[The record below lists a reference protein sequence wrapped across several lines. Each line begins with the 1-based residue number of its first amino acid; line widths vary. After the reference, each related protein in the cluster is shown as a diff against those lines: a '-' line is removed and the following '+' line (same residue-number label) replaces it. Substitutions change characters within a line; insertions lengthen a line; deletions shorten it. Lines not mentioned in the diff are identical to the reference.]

1 MRVLDEWAPGAL
13 FPFYRLDQMMA
24 KQQRVVIVGGGVIGL
39 LTAYNLADRGQAVIL
54 LERGGLGQESS
65 WAGGGIVSPLYP
77 WRYSPAVT
85 ALAHW
90 SQDFYPQLAQRLFAS
105 TGVDPEVHTT
115 GLYWLDLDDEAD
127 ALAWAAREGRPL
139 SKVDVSAAHDAVPA
153 LGGGY
158 SQAIYMADVANVR
171 NPRLVKSLKAALSA
185 LPDVTI
191 HEQCEVDGFI
201 LQGDTVVGV
210 NTSAG
215 AMTGD
220 QVVLAAGAWSGDLL
234 GKLGLALPV
243 EPVKGQMILYKCA
256 SDFLSS
262 MVLAK
267 GRYAI
272 PRRDGHILIGSTL
285 EHEGF
290 DKTPTEN
297 ALESLKAS
305 AQELLPALAD
315 AEVVGHWAG
324 LRPGSPE
331 GIPYIGEVPGFKGLW
346 LNCGHY
352 RNGLVLAPASC
363 QLFADLLLGHA
374 PIIDP
379 APYAPAGRVSAG

>member
-1 MRVLDEWAPGAL
+1 MT
-13 FPFYRLDQMMA
+13 
-24 KQQRVVIVGGGVIGL
+24 KQVVIVGGGVIGL
-39 LTAYNLADRGQAVIL
+39 LTAFNLAAEVEQVVLCDRGA
-54 LERGGLGQESS
+54 LGQESS

-90 SQDFYPQLAQRLFAS
+90 SQDFYPQLGERLFAS

-115 GLYWLDLDDEAD
+115 GLYWLDLEDEAE
-127 ALAWAAREGRPL
+127 ALAWAKREGRPL
-139 SKVDVSAAHDAVPA
+139 SAVDISATYDAVPV
-153 LGGGY
+153 LGAGFKR
-158 SQAIYMADVANVR
+158 AIYMAGVANVR
-171 NPRLVKSLKAALSA
+171 NPRLVKSLKAALQA
-185 LPDVTI
+185 LPNVSI
-191 HEQCEVDGFI
+191 REHCEITGFSQEAGRI
-201 LQGDTVVGV
+201 TGVETTAGPIAGDR
-210 NTSAG
+210 
-215 AMTGD
+215 
-220 QVVLAAGAWSGDLL
+220 VVLTAGAWSGDLL
-234 GKLGLALPV
+234 RPLGLELPV

-256 SDFLSS
+256 EDFLPS

-272 PRRDGHILIGSTL
+272 PRRDGHILVGSTL
-285 EHEGF
+285 EHAGY
-290 DKTPTEN
+290 DKTPTDE

-305 AQELLPALAD
+305 AVELLPALAG
-315 AEVVGHWAG
+315 ATPVAHWAG

-331 GIPYIGEVPGFKGLW
+331 GIPYIGEVPGWQGLW

-363 QLFADLLLGHA
+363 QLFADLLLGRK

-379 APYAPAGRVSAG
+379 APYAPAGRLAAL

>member
-1 MRVLDEWAPGAL
+1 
-13 FPFYRLDQMMA
+13 MA
-24 KQQRVVIVGGGVIGL
+24 KQQQVVVVGGGVIGL
-39 LTAYNLADRGQAVIL
+39 LTAFNLAPHVERVVLLDRSD
-54 LERGGLGQESS
+54 LGRESS

-90 SQDFYPQLAQRLFAS
+90 SQDFYPQLAEQLFAS

-115 GLYWLDLDDEAD
+115 GLYWLDLEDEAE
-127 ALAWAAREGRPL
+127 ALAWAKRENRPL
-139 SKVDVSAAHDAVPA
+139 SPVDISATRDAVPV
-153 LGGGY
+153 LGTGF
-158 SQAIYMADVANVR
+158 SRAIYMADVANVR
-171 NPRLVKSLKAALSA
+171 NPRLVKSLKAALLA
-185 LPDVTI
+185 LPNVTV
-191 HEQCEVDGFI
+191 HEQCEVSGFI
-201 LQGDTVVGV
+201 REGAKVVGV
-210 NTSAG
+210 ESARG
-215 AMTGD
+215 PIHGD
-220 QVVLAAGAWSGDLL
+220 QVVLTAGAWSGDLL
-234 GKLGLALPV
+234 KTLGLVLPV

-285 EHEGF
+285 EHEGY
-290 DKTPTEN
+290 DKTPTQD

-305 AQELLPALAD
+305 AIELIPALAQ

-331 GIPYIGEVPGFKGLW
+331 GIPYIGAVPGFYGLW

-363 QLFADLLLGHA
+363 QLFADVLLGRE
-374 PIIDP
+374 PVIDP
-379 APYAPAGRVSAG
+379 APYAPAGRL

>member
-1 MRVLDEWAPGAL
+1 MS
-13 FPFYRLDQMMA
+13 
-24 KQQRVVIVGGGVIGL
+24 KQQVVIIGGGVIGL
-39 LTAYNLADRGQAVIL
+39 LTAFNLASTGIQVVLLDRSAV
-54 LERGGLGQESS
+54 GQESS

-90 SQDFYPQLAQRLFAS
+90 SQDFYPQLAQRLFAA
-105 TGVDPEVHTT
+105 TGIDPEVHTT
-115 GLYWLDLDDEAD
+115 GLYWLDLDDEPQ
-127 ALAWAAREGRPL
+127 ALAWAAQQDRPL
-139 SKVDVSAAHDAVPA
+139 NAVDISSVYDAVPV

-158 SQAIYMADVANVR
+158 RRAIHMADIANVR
-171 NPRLVKSLKAALSA
+171 NPRLVKSLKAALLA
-185 LPDVTI
+185 LPNVTLL
-191 HEQCEVDGFI
+191 EQSAVTGFVRDGDRILGVSTAAGEV
-201 LQGDTVVGV
+201 LGDR
-210 NTSAG
+210 
-215 AMTGD
+215 
-220 QVVLAAGAWSGDLL
+220 VVLAAGAWSGELL
-234 GKLGLALPV
+234 QSLGINLPI
-243 EPVKGQMILYKCA
+243 EPVKGQMILYKCT
-256 SDFLSS
+256 SDFLPS
-262 MVLAK
+262 MILAK

-290 DKTPTEN
+290 DKTPTGN
-297 ALESLKAS
+297 ASDSLKAS
-305 AQELLPALAD
+305 AVELIPALAN

-331 GIPYIGEVPGFKGLW
+331 GIPFIGQVPGFEGLW

-363 QLFADLLLGHA
+363 QLLTDLLTGHT

-379 APYAPAGRVSAG
+379 APYAPEGRLQG

>member
-1 MRVLDEWAPGAL
+1 
-13 FPFYRLDQMMA
+13 MA
-24 KQQRVVIVGGGVIGL
+24 KQQQVVIVGGGVIGL
-39 LTAYNLADRGQAVIL
+39 LTAFNLASAGQQVVL
-54 LERGGLGQESS
+54 LERSNVGQESS

-90 SQDFYPQLAQRLFAS
+90 SQDFYPQLAERLFAT

-115 GLYWLDLDDEAD
+115 GLYWLDLDDEAE
-127 ALAWAAREGRPL
+127 ALAWARREQRPL
-139 SKVDVSAAHDAVPA
+139 SAVDISVAHDAVPV
-153 LGGGY
+153 LGGGF
-158 SQAIYMADVANVR
+158 SRAIYMADVANVR

-185 LPDVTI
+185 LPAVTI
-191 HEQCEVDGFI
+191 HEHCEVSGFI
-201 LQGDTVVGV
+201 REGERVLGV
-210 NTSAG
+210 QTSLG
-215 AMTGD
+215 EIRGD
-220 QVVLAAGAWSGDLL
+220 QVVLAAGAWSGELL
-234 GKLGLALPV
+234 KSLDLALPV

-256 SDFLSS
+256 SDFLSC

-290 DKTPTEN
+290 DKTPTSS

-305 AQELLPALAD
+305 AIELIPALAQ

-331 GIPYIGEVPGFKGLW
+331 GIPYIGPVPGLEGLW

-363 QLFADLLLGHA
+363 QLFTDLMLGRE

-379 APYAPAGRVSAG
+379 APYAPSGRI